1 MFAKLSGTVDTIEVN
16 HIILDMNGV
25 GYLVHCSGKTLLQT
39 QQGESISLF
48 IETHVREDQIVLF
61 GFITKQEKEC
71 FLEVTTVKGIGPKI
85 ALQIL
90 NQLTPD
96 QLCVAVNMKDRAVF
110 KGVSGIGPKTVDRMF
125 AELKDRAFVNNFEK
139 YFPESNGDA
148 TGVNGEQSIR
158 GDAISVLVNLGINKS
173 EAFALV
179 SDIIS
184 KFPEYNLNEIIK
196 AALSKAAVR

>member
-1 MFAKLSGTVDTIEVN
+1 MFAKLKGVVDTIEVN
-16 HIILDMNGV
+16 HIILDVNGV
-25 GYLVHCSGKTLLQT
+25 GYLVHCSGKTLSKAQH
-39 QQGESISLF
+39 GSDISLF

-61 GFITKQEKEC
+61 GFMTKQEKEC

-85 ALQIL
+85 ALQVL

-96 QLCVAVNMKDRAVF
+96 QLCVAINMKDRAIF
-110 KGVSGIGPKTVDRMF
+110 KGVSGIGPKTIDRMF

-139 YFPESNGDA
+139 YFPEGTSDSSGEGD
-148 TGVNGEQSIR
+148 QSIR

-173 EAFALV
+173 EAFTLV

-196 AALSKAAVR
+196 AALSKVAVR

>member
-1 MFAKLSGTVDTIEVN
+1 MFAKLKGVVDTIEVN
-16 HIILDMNGV
+16 HIILDVNGV
-25 GYLVHCSGKTLLQT
+25 GYLVHCSGKTLSQAH
-39 QQGESISLF
+39 QGSDISLF

-61 GFITKQEKEC
+61 GFMTKQEKEC

-85 ALQIL
+85 ALQVL
-90 NQLTPD
+90 NQITPD
-96 QLCVAVNMKDRAVF
+96 QLCVAINMKDRAIF
-110 KGVSGIGPKTVDRMF
+110 KGVSGIGPKTIDRMF

-139 YFPESNGDA
+139 YFPEGTSDSSEE
-148 TGVNGEQSIR
+148 GEQSIR

-173 EAFALV
+173 EAFTLV

-196 AALSKAAVR
+196 AALSKVAVR